1 MKPVFKEYNQGQPTM
16 FPASLDSKIPVDSPV
31 RPVNQIVDNLD
42 ISKIID
48 TYKGG
53 GTSSYSPRM
62 MLKVVIYAY

>member
-1 MKPVFKEYNQGQPTM
+1 MKPVFKEYNQGQPTV
-16 FPASLDSKIPVDSPV
+16 FSASLDSKIPVDSPV
-31 RPVNQIVDNLD
+31 RLVNQTVDNLD

-62 MLKVVIYAY
+62 MLKKW